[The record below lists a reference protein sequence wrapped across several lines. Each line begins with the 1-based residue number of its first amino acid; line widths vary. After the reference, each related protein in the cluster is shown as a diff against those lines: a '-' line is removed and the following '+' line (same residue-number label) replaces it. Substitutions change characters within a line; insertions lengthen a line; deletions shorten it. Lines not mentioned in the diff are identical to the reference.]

1 MKSPTKNRTP
11 SLFLNITVFALFCLS
26 SPVLADCLCGVRDAT
41 PDQYGFVYSE
51 NKISTQLKQ
60 ALKQKLFD
68 KSPMLQISKEI
79 SPEDMNSSKLQSS
92 SNFVKSVNVRNKML
106 INSALSS
113 THQVASIVNYID
125 IFISKFNRIELKA
138 EGWSRAMYIS
148 GVKKLGF
155 EKEDRAGIKGLFKT
169 MIQHQMTQNLY
180 IEVVIELV
188 EHKNGKDQFN
198 IFSNLV
204 RHNVPQRT
212 YNAITEKS
220 IWKKVGNKGRILK
233 TVLKRTSLSHFWGN
247 QLAVDVCRFMYIT
260 LNKVLTE
267 YFNVDLGK
275 AVYRDVYSDL
285 SAKDAVAKKECIV
298 LPTFK
303 VYLGVGQ
310 IENMIEQSK
319 NLMQEYNA
327 KSSQDL
333 LVKIKAQKNLSKR
346 QQNISGLNSSK
357 IQKNQQMLNQ
367 MSIPE
372 IPSLKRRN
380 SALLTPI
387 GFNKDGRE
395 QMATDYDGE
404 EAYLEQV
411 RQLGGEIN
419 VNQYRQMDF
428 DSSNLQKNKILEDQ
442 DMSLNVQSSRQTGSK
457 KINVQTKRVEI
468 NLNNVKQTPT
478 GLDNPQIS
486 LGRNIAPDYPTL
498 LNNQNFKHKINISP
512 LFPKL

>member
-1 MKSPTKNRTP
+1 MKSPTKNRHS
-11 SLFLNITVFALFCLS
+11 SLFFNIALIALLCLTS
-26 SPVLADCLCGVRDAT
+26 NVLADCLCGVRDAT

-51 NKISTQLKQ
+51 NKMSNQFKQ
-60 ALKQKLFD
+60 AIKQKLIEQN
-68 KSPMLQISKEI
+68 PMFQISKEI
-79 SPEDMNSSKLQSS
+79 APEDMNSSKLQSS
-92 SNFVKSVNVRNKML
+92 NNFVKSVNVRNKML

-113 THQVASIVNYID
+113 THQVANIVNYID

-155 EKEDRAGIKGLFKT
+155 EKEDRTGIKGLFKT
-169 MIQHQMTQNLY
+169 MIQHQMTQNLF

-212 YNAITEKS
+212 YNAITDKS
-220 IWKKVGNKGRILK
+220 IWKKVGNKNKTLK

-285 SAKDAVAKKECIV
+285 SAKDAMAKKECIV

-319 NLMQEYNA
+319 HLMQQFNA

-333 LVKIKAQKNLSKR
+333 LVKIKAQKKLIIK
-346 QQNISGLNSSK
+346 QQNLGGQNSSQMNSSK
-357 IQKNQQMLNQ
+357 IHKNQQLVNQ
-367 MSIPE
+367 INVPE

-395 QMATDYDGE
+395 QLATDYDGE

-411 RQLGGEIN
+411 RQLGGEIDVQN
-419 VNQYRQMDF
+419 YLQMDF
-428 DSSNLQKNKILEDQ
+428 DSTTLQKNKILEDQ
-442 DMSLNVQSSRQTGSK
+442 DLS
-457 KINVQTKRVEI
+457 INVQRINKTGTKKMNMNTKRVEI
-468 NLNNVKQTPT
+468 NLNNVKENST
-478 GLDNPQIS
+478 LSYDPQNS
-486 LGRNIAPDYPTL
+486 LGK
-498 LNNQNFKHKINISP
+498 NFHP
-512 LFPKL
+512 HY